1 MNKFKNIKNF
11 IFDCDGVL
19 YQDLDAVFGQV
30 SKRMT
35 KYISEK
41 LNLDLKKAK
50 ELQTNY
56 FHKYNTSLNGLMI
69 HHKVEPEEFLEYVH
83 DINLDFMQKDLVLRE
98 ELIKLDARK
107 FVFTNGSNDHVKNII
122 KHLGI
127 DGLFDGI
134 FDIKDCNLIP
144 KPSLEPYEKLV
155 KKFVL
160 TYTRLSKISASCFL
174 HSNNITSNLISFK
187 SHRLIIFV
195 KISFSIS
202 VCPHVITNIC
212 TYWNVFKFI
221 RLSCFY
227 IGVLNNSI

>member
-69 HHKVEPEEFLEYVH
+69 HHKVKPEEFLEYVH
-83 DINLDFMQKDLVLRE
+83 DINLDFMEKDLVLRE
-98 ELIKLDARK
+98 ELIKLEARK
-107 FVFTNGSNDHVKNII
+107 FVFTNGSNNHVKNII

-127 DGLFDGI
+127 DDLIDGI

-144 KPSLEPYEKLV
+144 KPSLEPYKKLV
-155 KKFVL
+155 KKFAIIPEETIFIEDIAKNLEPAKKLGMKPVWL
-160 TYTRLSKISASCFL
+160 INDEYWGKKDSDKDFIDLKIKNLSSFL
-174 HSNNITSNLISFK
+174 KEINILK
-187 SHRLIIFV
+187 V
-195 KISFSIS
+195 A
-202 VCPHVITNIC
+202 
-212 TYWNVFKFI
+212 
-221 RLSCFY
+221 
-227 IGVLNNSI
+227 